1 MRILIVRHGDPD
13 YANDTLTEKGH
24 REAKLLAEKL
34 KKEKIDFIYSSPLG
48 RARHTCDYTA
58 RALGKES
65 EVVEKEWLKEFGCPL
80 TLPSGRERDIP
91 WDMLP
96 EEWASDMRFYDHKT
110 WYDHPTYKTSKVKEQ
125 YLSVTKHLDELVKKH
140 GYTRDG
146 DIYRVE
152 KRNRDTIAIFCHF
165 GTEGVLLS
173 RLCNVSPISI
183 WHNFV
188 AVPSSLTTVYTEERR
203 EGKAI
208 FRCAGFGDIGH
219 LYEGGET
226 PSFSA
231 RFCETFGSGERQD

>member
-1 MRILIVRHGDPD
+1 VRILIIRHGDPNYEKD
-13 YANDTLTEKGH
+13 CLTEKGR
-24 REAKLLAEKL
+24 REATLLAKRLQTE
-34 KKEKIDFIYSSPLG
+34 EISAFYSSPYG
-48 RARHTCDYTA
+48 RAKETCDFVA
-58 RALGKES
+58 RVHGREADVQVLD
-65 EVVEKEWLKEFGCPL
+65 WLKEFDCD
-80 TLPSGRERDIP
+80 TVFPSGRTLNIP

-165 GTEGVLLS
+165 GTESVLLS

>member
-1 MRILIVRHGDPD
+1 LIIRHGDPNYEKD
-13 YANDTLTEKGH
+13 CLTEKGR
-24 REAKLLAEKL
+24 REATLLAKRLQTE
-34 KKEKIDFIYSSPLG
+34 EIVAFYSSPYG
-48 RARHTCDYTA
+48 RAKETCDF
-58 RALGKES
+58 
-65 EVVEKEWLKEFGCPL
+65 VVRSHGREDTVQVLDWLKEFDCD
-80 TLPSGRERDIP
+80 TVFPSGRALNIP

-165 GTEGVLLS
+165 GTESVLLS